1 MRSKGNV
8 VQNILSYSV
17 ANIFLKAANFLL
29 LPIISHYI
37 MPREYGY
44 YSLFLTGYLILLTI
58 IQGGLYSTLTKF
70 YIDATDEKLRQKTF
84 SVLLTGAF
92 IIGIVMS
99 LLIYITAP
107 QMSMTITGSVDYIST
122 IRLFAWLLVLEA
134 CVDLIL
140 QLQKTKEEVGKV
152 IFYTFINAGT
162 NFILTFVLI
171 IYFRFGIY
179 GLVLSQ
185 VIAHLTTMIL
195 MSAYTGKNFT
205 GQYLPFDLSA
215 IIKFSLPLMLAGI
228 FTTCTDLA
236 DRIILDHFYD
246 SQKVGIYS
254 FSYKIANVMYIYV
267 IAFRTAW
274 VPHAIKKFGSEGYSE
289 HFGRVFTKYL
299 FMAISIFLTVSLL
312 IPVLFD
318 IKISDS
324 IYLFNPAY
332 KSGITILPFV
342 LLGYLCNGI
351 VSFNSIFPYKM
362 GKSTYFLFNDAIAF
376 VLNITL
382 NFILIPIWGMNGA
395 AMATFISYI
404 VPAFYMY
411 SLSKNVIIVQYE
423 KLSVSVFAVAALIM
437 FILGTYLNNVFVDVA
452 LVLMFFF
459 VGKKM
464 MKLNISDLFS
474 TVKTK

>member
-1 MRSKGNV
+1 MRNKGNV

-44 YSLFLTGYLILLTI
+44 YSLFLTGYLILLTV

-70 YIDATDEKLRQKTF
+70 YLDANDEKLRQKIF
-84 SVLLTGAF
+84 SILLTGAF
-92 IIGIVMS
+92 VIGLVMS
-99 LLIYITAP
+99 ALIYVTAP
-107 QMSMTITGSVDYIST
+107 QMSIAITGTTSYIST

-152 IFYTFINAGT
+152 IFYTFVNAGT
-162 NFILTFVLI
+162 NFILTFVFIL
-171 IYFRFGIY
+171 YFRFGIY

-185 VIAHLTTMIL
+185 VIAHFATMLL
-195 MSAYTGKNFT
+195 MSAYTGKNYT
-205 GQYLPFDLSA
+205 GQNISVDVSA
-215 IIKFSLPLMLAGI
+215 ILRFSLPLMLAGI

-246 SQKVGIYS
+246 SRQVGIYS

-274 VPHAIKKFGSEGYSE
+274 VPHAIKKFGTEGYSE

-299 FMAISIFLTVSLL
+299 FMALSIFLTVSLL

-318 IKISDS
+318 IKLSDS
-324 IYLFNPAY
+324 IFLFNPAY

-351 VSFNSIFPYKM
+351 VSFNSILPYTT

-376 VLNITL
+376 VLNISL

-395 AMATFISYI
+395 ALATFISYI

-411 SLSKNVIIVQYE
+411 SLSRNIISVTYE
-423 KLSVSVFAVAALIM
+423 KSSVTIFAGAALII
-437 FILGTYLNNVFVDVA
+437 FAAGTYLDNVFVDAA
-452 LVLMFFF
+452 LLVIFFL
-459 VGKKM
+459 VGKRT
-464 MKLNISDLFS
+464 MKLSISDIFT

>member
-1 MRSKGNV
+1 MSSKESV

-29 LPIISHYI
+29 LPIISHFI

-44 YSLFLTGYLILLTI
+44 YSLFLTGYLILLTV

-70 YIDATDEKLRQKTF
+70 FLDADNEKLRQKTF
-84 SVLLTGAF
+84 SILLSGAF
-92 IIGIVMS
+92 IIGLGMS
-99 LLIYITAP
+99 ALIYLTAP
-107 QMSMTITGSVDYIST
+107 QMSIAITGTTSYIST

-152 IFYTFINAGT
+152 IFYTFVNAGT
-162 NFILTFVLI
+162 NFILTFIFI
-171 IYFRFGIY
+171 IYYKYGIY
-179 GLVLSQ
+179 GLVLAQ
-185 VIAHLTTMIL
+185 VIAHFTTMLL

-205 GQYLPFDLSA
+205 TQNLQIDLTA
-215 IIKFSLPLMLAGI
+215 IVKFSLPLMLAGI

-274 VPHAIKKFGSEGYSE
+274 VPHAIKKYGHEGYSE

-299 FMAISIFLTVSLL
+299 FMALSIFLSVSLL
-312 IPVLFD
+312 VPVLFD
-318 IKISDS
+318 IKLSDS
-324 IYLFNPAY
+324 IFLFNPAY
-332 KSGITILPFV
+332 RSGITILPFI

-351 VSFNSIFPYKM
+351 VSFNSIFPYTT
-362 GKSTYFLFNDAIAF
+362 GKSTYFLFNDGISF
-376 VLNITL
+376 VLNISL
-382 NFILIPIWGMNGA
+382 NFVLIPIWGMNGA
-395 AMATFISYI
+395 ALATFVSYI

-411 SLSKNVIIVQYE
+411 SISRNVIKVTYQ
-423 KLSVSVFAVAALIM
+423 KVSVAVFAGAAL
-437 FILGTYLNNVFVDVA
+437 FIYAVGVYLNNVFIDA
-452 LVLMFFF
+452 ILLLVFLLI
-459 VGKKM
+459 GQRT
-464 MKLNISDLFS
+464 MKLSISDLFMP
-474 TVKTK
+474 VKTK

>member
-1 MRSKGNV
+1 MRNKGSV

-29 LPIISHYI
+29 LPIISHFI

-44 YSLFLTGYLILLTI
+44 YSLFLTGYLILLTV

-70 YIDATDEKLRQKTF
+70 YLDADNERLRQKTF
-84 SVLLTGAF
+84 SILLTSAF
-92 IIGIVMS
+92 FIGLLMS
-99 LLIYITAP
+99 ALIFVTAP
-107 QMSMTITGSVDYIST
+107 QMSRLITGTSIYIST

-152 IFYTFINAGT
+152 IYYTFINAGT
-162 NFILTFVLI
+162 NFVLTFVFI
-171 IYFRFGIY
+171 IYFKFGIY

-185 VIAHLTTMIL
+185 VIAHFTTMLL
-195 MSAYTGKNFT
+195 MTAYTGKN
-205 GQYLPFDLSA
+205 YSVEDLPVNLSA
-215 IIKFSLPLMLAGI
+215 IIKFSLPLMLAGV

-274 VPHAIKKFGSEGYSE
+274 VPHAIKKFGEEGYSE

-299 FMAISIFLTVSLL
+299 FMALSIFLSVSLL
-312 IPVLFD
+312 VPVLFD
-318 IKISDS
+318 FKLSDS

-332 KSGITILPFV
+332 RSGITILPFV

-351 VSFNSIFPYKM
+351 VSFNSIFPYTT
-362 GKSTYFLFNDAIAF
+362 GKSTYFLFNDAISF

-382 NFILIPIWGMNGA
+382 NFMLIPIWGMNGA
-395 AMATFISYI
+395 ALATFISYI

-411 SLSKNVIIVQYE
+411 SISRNVISVTYE
-423 KLSVSVFAVAALIM
+423 KASVAVFAVAAFCI
-437 FILGTYLNNVFVDVA
+437 FATGVYLNNVIADVVL
-452 LVLMFFF
+452 LVVFLLL
-459 VGKKM
+459 GKKT
-464 MKLNISDLFS
+464 MKLSISDLF
-474 TVKTK
+474 TPVKTK